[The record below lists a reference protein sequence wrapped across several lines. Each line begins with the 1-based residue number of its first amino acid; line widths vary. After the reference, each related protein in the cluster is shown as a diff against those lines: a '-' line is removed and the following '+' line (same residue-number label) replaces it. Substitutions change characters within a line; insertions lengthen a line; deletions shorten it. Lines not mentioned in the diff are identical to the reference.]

1 MAEPTA
7 RLAQLASS
15 VGDDLMVIESERRQD
30 QGTAAWARNR
40 LRHALAWHDR
50 AGGLQ
55 QHGGGVPG
63 PRAQRRL
70 RRMGGDL
77 RKAKRGGSAS
87 TSVWRFVG
95 GQQAMNRRI
104 HQEDGWHPTD

>member
-30 QGTAAWARNR
+30 QGTAARARNR
-40 LRHALAWHDR
+40 LRKALAWHDR
-50 AGGLQ
+50 AGDLH
-55 QHGGGVPG
+55 QHGRGVPG

-87 TSVWRFVG
+87 TSVSKFVG
-95 GQQAMNRRI
+95 GRQAMNRSI
-104 HQEDGWHPTD
+104 HQEDGCHPTD